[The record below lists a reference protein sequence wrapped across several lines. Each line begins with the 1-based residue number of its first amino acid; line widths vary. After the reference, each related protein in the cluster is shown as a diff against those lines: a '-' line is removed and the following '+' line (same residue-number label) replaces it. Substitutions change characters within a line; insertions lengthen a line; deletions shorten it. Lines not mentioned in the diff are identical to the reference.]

1 MKLNLRLFSFI
12 AVLALA
18 ILACGGGGDAPDAQ
32 DSNILF
38 QDDFSNKS
46 GNWDEVNA
54 EDGVTNYANDAYQ
67 IRVNTTQL
75 DVWANPEGQSF
86 TDVRIEVQATKQA
99 GSTDNNDFGLICR
112 YQDESNYYYFIIS
125 SDGYYGIGKVKDG
138 VQNLIDMADN
148 NMLPTDTIT
157 VGDATNTIRADCV
170 GSTLTLYVNGQ
181 QVDSKTDTDFT
192 EGNVGLMAGT
202 FEEVY
207 TDILF
212 DNFKALEP

>member
-18 ILACGGGGDAPDAQ
+18 VLACGGGGDAPDAQ

-212 DNFKALEP
+212 DNFKVLEP